1 MQGLIAWYGVFDFT
15 TLARQSAAVG
25 GREGGGA
32 NSAPNRYLGC
42 ASSDCETVE
51 KAASATSYVDS
62 RDPPALLIHGS
73 DDHTVP
79 PQQSR
84 DFLALLRSKGVPAE
98 LVVIPGVDHSF
109 IGRRLKRHER
119 RVWRRCALVQFIH
132 RTIGDARPRSQ
143 Q

>member
-1 MQGLIAWYGVFDFT
+1 M
-15 TLARQSAAVG
+15 
-25 GREGGGA
+25 
-32 NSAPNRYLGC
+32 
-42 ASSDCETVE
+42 
-51 KAASATSYVDS
+51 DS

-79 PQQSR
+79 TQQSR

-109 IGRRLKRHER
+109 IGKTPQATRAASLE
-119 RVWRRCALVQFIH
+119 ALQRSFEFIDK
-132 RTIGDARPRSQ
+132 TIGDARPPSQ